1 MPESP
6 RWLVSKGK
14 IEEAK
19 KVLFKI
25 RAQDEYPEQELRE
38 IQIAVDE
45 EKVYSSCR
53 LFVAKYVS
61 TYLEIILKKTIEF
74 TELCAKK
81 LQLFKKRV
89 TFQGQGKKIFITQ
102 IFLGIRFYAPDYQC
116 SGKLN
121 FIKICCR
128 GEK

>member
-53 LFVAKYVS
+53 LVVTKYVFRNHFKENNRIYR
-61 TYLEIILKKTIEF
+61 TMCKEIAAF
-74 TELCAKK
+74 
-81 LQLFKKRV
+81 
-89 TFQGQGKKIFITQ
+89 
-102 IFLGIRFYAPDYQC
+102 
-116 SGKLN
+116 
-121 FIKICCR
+121 
-128 GEK
+128 

>member
-1 MPESP
+1 MLYYSNPILAAIPSAIQFFGFMFMPESP

-45 EKVYSSCR
+45 EKVSVLKYINLYTKTPQESSFCLIVILR
-53 LFVAKYVS
+53 LSKY
-61 TYLEIILKKTIEF
+61 
-74 TELCAKK
+74 K
-81 LQLFKKRV
+81 LR
-89 TFQGQGKKIFITQ
+89 
-102 IFLGIRFYAPDYQC
+102 
-116 SGKLN
+116 
-121 FIKICCR
+121 
-128 GEK
+128 

>member
-74 TELCAKK
+74 TELCTLGLTPAN
-81 LQLFKKRV
+81 Q
-89 TFQGQGKKIFITQ
+89 KIFFEI
-102 IFLGIRFYAPDYQC
+102 ID
-116 SGKLN
+116 
-121 FIKICCR
+121 
-128 GEK
+128 